1 MHDEN
6 RRDPL
11 ADSFVST
18 MCDSGMLERPEEKFH
33 EDPSPALT
41 WDSQWGS
48 EMMETTTSRNG
59 FGGDAQYDR
68 AFGEHLDLFNA
79 QQNDVRKRLC
89 VSSGCERNYIQPGA
103 SHSTVLML
111 LLSRAGSG
119 AVSAADFLHTPQP
132 STDHRILRFG
142 RHL

>member
-89 VSSGCERNYIQPGA
+89 VSSGCERNYIQQEHLSALQGA
-103 SHSTVLML
+103 QEEL
-111 LLSRAGSG
+111 LPVPRNQRGI
-119 AVSAADFLHTPQP
+119 V
-132 STDHRILRFG
+132 
-142 RHL
+142 HL